1 MQQHSEEIIIYGAGG
16 LALLFYAAMA
26 WKAGRIGLGNRFLR
40 FGRPG
45 HVQRAEQPRRFRLLL
60 GLYVLAGCFLLG
72 LAVSAWLK

>member
-1 MQQHSEEIIIYGAGG
+1 MQQLSDDIIIYGAGG

-26 WKAGRIGLGNRFLR
+26 WKVGRIGLGNRFLR

-45 HVQRAEQPRRFRLLL
+45 HVEKATQPRRFRLIL

-72 LAVSAWLK
+72 VAVFAWLD